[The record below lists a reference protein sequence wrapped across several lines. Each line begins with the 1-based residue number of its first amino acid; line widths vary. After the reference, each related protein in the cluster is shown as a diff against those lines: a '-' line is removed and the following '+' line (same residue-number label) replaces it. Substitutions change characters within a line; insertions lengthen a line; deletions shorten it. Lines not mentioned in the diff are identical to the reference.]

1 MKHIVNLKWL
11 EEMSFEGMVDGHKI
25 VLDANPE
32 FGGKDKGPRPKPL
45 MLLALA
51 GCTAM
56 DVVSL
61 LKKMRVE
68 VEDFNVD
75 VEGEL
80 TEEHPKKYTKMNV
93 IYSFKG
99 KDLDLEKINKAIAM
113 SEEKYCG
120 VYAIYK
126 QAMEMSYEVKI
137 NE

>member
-25 VLDANPE
+25 ILDANPE

-56 DVVSL
+56 DVFSL

-99 KDLDLEKINKAIAM
+99 KDLDFEKINKAIAM